1 MRKFAWIALAAVCP
15 SAFGWGVEGHALIVR
30 IAEAQL
36 TARARD
42 QIAAILGPGKTLVS
56 VASWAD
62 EIRRSRPETGPWH
75 YVDIPVGR
83 PHLDMARDCPKGECV
98 IARIEDSEKVVANQS
113 TPAGERREAL
123 MFLVHFVGDMHQP
136 LHSADNQDKGGNTV
150 IVQLAD
156 RRLNLHSLW
165 DGALLARMG
174 NEDQLAASWT
184 ADSEKHFRKWSKG
197 SVEDW
202 AEQSHKAAQ
211 KVVYGKLAAGA
222 PAPVGAAYE
231 KAADELIRL
240 QIEKAGARLARVLNE
255 TLR

>member
-75 YVDIPVGR
+75 YVDIPIDR

-98 IARIEDSEKVVANQS
+98 IARIEDFEKVVANQS
-113 TPAGERREAL
+113 APAGPSVAKRSCSWSIL
-123 MFLVHFVGDMHQP
+123 
-136 LHSADNQDKGGNTV
+136 SATCTSRCTPRTTRTRAATPCM
-150 IVQLAD
+150 VQLAD

-184 ADSEKHFRKWSKG
+184 SGLGKALPEVVQRIGGRLGGAVAQGRAEG
-197 SVEDW
+197 S
-202 AEQSHKAAQ
+202 
-211 KVVYGKLAAGA
+211 L
-222 PAPVGAAYE
+222 
-231 KAADELIRL
+231 R
-240 QIEKAGARLARVLNE
+240 KAGGGERRRRWARLTR
-255 TLR
+255 RRRMS